1 MNILMKIFEN
11 KVLMIPLMVLL
22 ITQVFKTIYFSIKN
36 RKIDLFTLIT
46 TGGLPSSHSAL
57 VSSLSTVVA
66 KVNGITSTEF
76 AITVILAMIVMYDAS
91 GIRKAAGEH
100 AKILNEMLEEKEY
113 YSSKEYKKLK
123 ELLGHTKL
131 EVFVGF
137 LTGIILTIII
147 FKKEKKSYEKD
158 KKQNDIWNYNFYNII

>member
-1 MNILMKIFEN
+1 MNILIKIFEN

-36 RKIDLFTLIT
+36 KKIDLFTLIT

-113 YSSKEYKKLK
+113 YNSKEYKKLK

-131 EVFVGF
+131 EVFIGL
-137 LTGIILTIII
+137 LTGIFLTIII
-147 FKKEKKSYEKD
+147 F
-158 KKQNDIWNYNFYNII
+158 NV

>member
-1 MNILMKIFEN
+1 MNILIKIFEN
-11 KVLMIPLMVLL
+11 KFLMIPLMVLL

-66 KVNGITSTEF
+66 KINGITSTEF

-137 LTGIILTIII
+137 LAGIILTIII
-147 FKKEKKSYEKD
+147 F
-158 KKQNDIWNYNFYNII
+158 NF

>member
-1 MNILMKIFEN
+1 MNILIKIFEN

-36 RKIDLFTLIT
+36 RKIDLLTLIT

-123 ELLGHTKL
+123 ELLVHTKL

-147 FKKEKKSYEKD
+147 F
-158 KKQNDIWNYNFYNII
+158 NF

>member
-1 MNILMKIFEN
+1 MNILIKIFEN

-22 ITQVFKTIYFSIKN
+22 ITQVSKTIYFSIKN
-36 RKIDLFTLIT
+36 KKIDLFTLIT

-57 VSSLSTVVA
+57 ASSLSTVVA

-113 YSSKEYKKLK
+113 YNSKEYKKLK
-123 ELLGHTKL
+123 ELLGHTKF
-131 EVFVGF
+131 EVFIGF
-137 LTGIILTIII
+137 LTGIFLTIII
-147 FKKEKKSYEKD
+147 F
-158 KKQNDIWNYNFYNII
+158 NF

>member
-1 MNILMKIFEN
+1 MNILIKIFEN

-22 ITQVFKTIYFSIKN
+22 ITQVSKTIYFSIKN
-36 RKIDLFTLIT
+36 KKIDLFTLIT
-46 TGGLPSSHSAL
+46 TGVLPSSHSAL

-113 YSSKEYKKLK
+113 YNSKEYKKLK

-131 EVFVGF
+131 EVFIGF

-147 FKKEKKSYEKD
+147 F
-158 KKQNDIWNYNFYNII
+158 NF

>member
-36 RKIDLFTLIT
+36 KKIDLFTLIT

-113 YSSKEYKKLK
+113 YNSKEYKKLK

-131 EVFVGF
+131 EVFIGF

-147 FKKEKKSYEKD
+147 F
-158 KKQNDIWNYNFYNII
+158 NF

>member
-1 MNILMKIFEN
+1 MQVLVEILNN
-11 KVLMIPLMVLL
+11 KVLVIPFLVLI

-36 RKIDLFTLIT
+36 KKLDLFTLLT

-57 VSSLSTVVA
+57 VSSLATVVL
-66 KVNGITSTEF
+66 KVNGAGSAEF
-76 AITVILAMIVMYDAS
+76 AIAVILAIIVMYDAS

-100 AKILNEMLEEKEY
+100 AKILNEMMEEKEY

-131 EVFVGF
+131 EVFIGL
-137 LTGIILTIII
+137 LTGIFLTIVL
-147 FKKEKKSYEKD
+147 Y
-158 KKQNDIWNYNFYNII
+158 

>member
-1 MNILMKIFEN
+1 MNILIKIFEN

-113 YSSKEYKKLK
+113 YNSKEYKKLK

-147 FKKEKKSYEKD
+147 F
-158 KKQNDIWNYNFYNII
+158 NF